1 MASQIVSISFKQFHE
16 KANLSFQPF
25 RNTLNASTYKLPHK
39 MEDRR
44 PAVIIVPL
52 FMGIIAVASVGLRFY
67 ARRIKKSPLGS
78 DDYTIAV
85 AMVDERFPES

>member
-1 MASQIVSISFKQFHE
+1 
-16 KANLSFQPF
+16 
-25 RNTLNASTYKLPHK
+25 